1 MRLGELVESSA
12 YIRSLHGKS
21 TYSVEQALQKEFGNI
36 YYNDKVVYYNE
47 QCNII
52 ELRMTMSTKTEK
64 AYSGVHAI
72 RMAIYAPKGRVY
84 NSMAELVADLR
95 GQSGKKDYIN
105 DPNSTG
111 AIRSKARNMNSHDL
125 EGLQNG
131 YRGREYTA
139 DVSTRTFADVGI
151 NTEEYDR
158 AYNTDDAESEK
169 YIMNNFKG
177 IVLPCASASEKFSNN
192 YLPDGRVFYLEEP
205 INLNSVV
212 RVSCSCSSYY
222 WVCSFYNNARGA
234 HLGPAPSPY
243 TRRTKRSKPVL
254 NVDKRPGL
262 CKHLMLFTMML
273 INNGILIGLDSGII
287 NNYKDVLKAN
297 EEHLVIPKRMA
308 NNTSE
313 LRKLYNKTERQTRE
327 LARERAYASGSV
339 DSFTLWKKAMHKQ
352 NWAKMQAGDTSI
364 RSVRQGV
371 SLSNYAKYVLQQSY
385 KSLAKQGRNAK
396 SYDLKTSRPTGYRQ
410 YKPKY
415 LD

>member
-1 MRLGELVESSA
+1 
-12 YIRSLHGKS
+12 
-21 TYSVEQALQKEFGNI
+21 
-36 YYNDKVVYYNE
+36 
-47 QCNII
+47 
-52 ELRMTMSTKTEK
+52 
-64 AYSGVHAI
+64 
-72 RMAIYAPKGRVY
+72 
-84 NSMAELVADLR
+84 
-95 GQSGKKDYIN
+95 
-105 DPNSTG
+105 
-111 AIRSKARNMNSHDL
+111 
-125 EGLQNG
+125 
-131 YRGREYTA
+131 
-139 DVSTRTFADVGI
+139 
-151 NTEEYDR
+151 
-158 AYNTDDAESEK
+158 
-169 YIMNNFKG
+169 MNNFKG

-385 KSLAKQGRNAK
+385 KSLTKQGRNAK